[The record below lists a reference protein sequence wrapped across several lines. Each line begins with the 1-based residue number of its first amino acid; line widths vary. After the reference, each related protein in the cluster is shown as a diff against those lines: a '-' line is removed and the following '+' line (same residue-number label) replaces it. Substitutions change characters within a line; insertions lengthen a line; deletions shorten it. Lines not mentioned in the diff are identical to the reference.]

1 VSGFGYR
8 LQAGSSSGRNLEEME
23 QAEHKISSS
32 ETWQLNNQD
41 ISVPICGR
49 IPAGQGA
56 GVGNYTNT
64 LTVTINF

>member
-1 VSGFGYR
+1 
-8 LQAGSSSGRNLEEME
+8 ME

-64 LTVTINF
+64 LTLTINF

>member
-1 VSGFGYR
+1 
-8 LQAGSSSGRNLEEME
+8 ME

-32 ETWQLNNQD
+32 ETRANNQD
-41 ISVPICGR
+41 ISVPIYGR

>member
-1 VSGFGYR
+1 
-8 LQAGSSSGRNLEEME
+8 LQAGSSSGSNLGGNGTGGT
-23 QAEHKISSS
+23 QNFFIGNL
-32 ETWQLNNQD
+32 QPNNQD

-64 LTVTINF
+64 LMATINS